1 MTDTIPVNGGSNT
14 VTGSDTSAKVFTGI
28 TLGTVNGQ
36 TVWQNKC
43 SQETN
48 LSDGESIRIFSETGD
63 LPEGLESNKVYYAV
77 TKSTSNIPLSNDVNS
92 VLLHRLL
99 MLTSLNQLQ

>member
-36 TVWQNKC
+36 TV
-43 SQETN
+43 
-48 LSDGESIRIFSETGD
+48 
-63 LPEGLESNKVYYAV
+63 Y
-77 TKSTSNIPLSNDVNS
+77 S
-92 VLLHRLL
+92 VL
-99 MLTSLNQLQ
+99 SSQSV